1 MHKLT
6 LEQENVL
13 EKILELDIFHEF
25 YLAGGTSLL
34 LKYNHRP
41 SLDFDFFLLPTEKF
55 KLELYEKELLKNFQD
70 IEFVYRD
77 TQTLIFV
84 LNGVKVFLFE

>member
-1 MHKLT
+1 MHKLI
-6 LEQENVL
+6 LEKENVL

-41 SLDFDFFLLPTEKF
+41 PLDFDFYLFPTEKF
-55 KLELYEKELLKNFQD
+55 KLELYEKELLKNLNLC
-70 IEFVYRD
+70 IEI
-77 TQTLIFV
+77 LK
-84 LNGVKVFLFE
+84 LLFLYLMG

>member
-55 KLELYEKELLKNFQD
+55 KLELYEKELLKNLNLC
-70 IEFVYRD
+70 IEI
-77 TQTLIFV
+77 LK
-84 LNGVKVFLFE
+84 LLFLYLMG